1 MADPSPI
8 DHAAFK
14 SFEREGYSRVATGY
28 DQAATPATSQV
39 NDAILDGVGATRGTR
54 LLDVACG
61 PGWLSAAAV
70 ARGAVVTG
78 LDFADRMLDLA
89 RARCPQA
96 DFRNGDAE
104 QLPFDAG
111 RYEAVVCSFGL
122 LHFPA
127 PERAVA
133 EAFRVLQAGGRYA
146 FTCWT
151 PPARNPFMGLLFGAV
166 QAHGT
171 TTLDLPAGPPLFR
184 FGEAAECEKILG
196 AAGFVRV
203 SVVEVPLVWP
213 FPSAEEVMPMVAAAT
228 ARIGPMLTMQRP
240 DQRRR
245 IEEAIAEGARKYTT
259 ARGVEIPSPAL
270 LAVGRKP

>member
-1 MADPSPI
+1 MADNPSI
-8 DHAAFK
+8 DRTAFK
-14 SFEREGYSRVATGY
+14 DLEREGYSRVAARY
-28 DQAATPATSQV
+28 DEAATPATSQV
-39 NDAILDGVGATRGTR
+39 NNAILNAVGARQGTR

-78 LDFADRMLDLA
+78 LDFAESMLALA

-104 QLPFDAG
+104 QLPFDQG

-122 LHFPA
+122 LHFPD

-133 EAFRVLQAGGRYA
+133 EALRVLQAGGRYA

-151 PPARNPFMGLLFGAV
+151 PPARNPFMGLIFGAI
-166 QAHGT
+166 QTHGT
-171 TTLDLPAGPPLFR
+171 TPVDLPAGPPLFR
-184 FGEAAECEKILG
+184 FGESAECEKILS
-196 AAGFVRV
+196 AAGFLRV
-203 SVVEVPLVWP
+203 SVVEVPVVWP
-213 FPSAEEVMPMVAAAT
+213 FPSPEEVMPMVAAST
-228 ARIGPMLTMQRP
+228 ARIGPWLTLQQA

-245 IEEAIAEGARKYTT
+245 IADAIAEGARQHTT

-270 LAVGRKP
+270 LAVGCRP

>member
-1 MADPSPI
+1 MTDHPSI
-8 DHAAFK
+8 DRTAVK
-14 SFEREGYSRVATGY
+14 QLEREGYSRVAPRY

-39 NDAILDGVGATRGTR
+39 NNAILDAVGARQGTR

-78 LDFADRMLDLA
+78 LDFAESMLDLA

-96 DFRNGDAE
+96 VFHDGDAE

-122 LHFPA
+122 LHFPD

-146 FTCWT
+146 FTSWT
-151 PPARNPFMGLLFGAV
+151 PPARNPFMGLIFGAI
-166 QAHGT
+166 QTHGT
-171 TTLDLPAGPPLFR
+171 TPVDLPAGPPLFR
-184 FGEAAECEKILG
+184 FGEAAECEKILSE
-196 AAGFVRV
+196 AGFLRV
-203 SVVEVPLVWP
+203 SVVEVPVVWP
-213 FPSAEEVMPMVAAAT
+213 FPSPEEVMPMVAAST
-228 ARIGPMLTMQRP
+228 ARIGPWLTLQRA

-245 IEEAIAEGARKYTT
+245 IADAIAEGARQYAT

-270 LAVGRKP
+270 LAVGGRP